1 MGDLMRQVIVV
12 AWPGLGIGVADDV
25 PSKADKRAELQR
37 VATYVGKLEA
47 PTLAWLGLGNVATIR
62 GVEPATP
69 PAASHG
75 RVAAVSQ
82 LDMLIGDAARA
93 IVASGRLVHLVGG
106 AADSMQIPGAVAHPQ
121 NSQSALERAADLV
134 QSSQSALVVV
144 VPNSD
149 EHPTSAS
156 PVTAARA
163 VQRLDAELARLF
175 DRLQGRED
183 VLVLLT
189 STPSGGQARV
199 PDPGPGT
206 SPQWAPVLAHL
217 GAVPSGI
224 PLGDRKPSDLG
235 ATAAEALGASTSSGQ
250 SFLAE
255 LLA

>member
-12 AWPGLGIGVADDV
+12 VWPGLGIGAAEE
-25 PSKADKRAELQR
+25 KTDKRAELQQ

-47 PTLAWLGLGNVATIR
+47 PTLAWLGLGNVASIR

-75 RVAAVSQ
+75 RVAAEGQ
-82 LDMLIGDAARA
+82 LDALIGDAARA
-93 IVASGRLVHLVGG
+93 LVASGRQVHLVGG
-106 AADSMQIPGAVAHPQ
+106 AADTLQIQGAVAHAQ
-121 NSQSALERAADLV
+121 NAQSALERAADLV
-134 QSSQSALVVV
+134 QSSQSALVVAA
-144 VPNSD
+144 PGHD

-189 STPSGGQARV
+189 STASGGQARV
-199 PDPGPGT
+199 PAPGT
-206 SPQWAPVLAHL
+206 GPSLQWAPVLAHL
-217 GAVPSGI
+217 GALPSGI
-224 PLGDRKPSDLG
+224 ALGDRMPSDLG